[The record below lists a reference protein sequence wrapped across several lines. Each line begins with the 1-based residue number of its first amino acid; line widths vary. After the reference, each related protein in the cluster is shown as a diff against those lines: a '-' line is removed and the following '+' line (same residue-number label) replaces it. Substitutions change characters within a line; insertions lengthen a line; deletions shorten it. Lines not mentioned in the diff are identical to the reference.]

1 MATIQAAQN
10 QKHTNTEGL
19 AKPLKLKFGMEV
31 MLAVNIATQ
40 DWLFIDITGNI
51 RVTEF
56 GQGGVRKVYVTGIC
70 IW

>member
-1 MATIQAAQN
+1 MATIQAVQN

-19 AKPLKLKFGMEV
+19 AKPRKLKFGTEV
-31 MLAVNIATQ
+31 MLAVNIDTQ
-40 DWLFIDITGNI
+40 DWLFIHKTGNI

-56 GQGGVRKVYVTGIC
+56 GQGGVRKVYVTSIC